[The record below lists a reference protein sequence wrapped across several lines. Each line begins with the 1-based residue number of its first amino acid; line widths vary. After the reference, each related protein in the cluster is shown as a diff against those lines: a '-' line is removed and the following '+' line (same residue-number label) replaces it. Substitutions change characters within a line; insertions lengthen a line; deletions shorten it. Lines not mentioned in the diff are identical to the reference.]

1 MTNPNTAL
9 VSKYYQY
16 ICLFDAPQSGS
27 HSMIIVNIMLN
38 SWYMTYHRKNLS
50 GRWVTPDQ
58 PRVPGKTCGYLED
71 HGHFVNG

>member
-27 HSMIIVNIMLN
+27 HSMIIVNIKLN
-38 SWYMTYHRKNLS
+38 
-50 GRWVTPDQ
+50 
-58 PRVPGKTCGYLED
+58 
-71 HGHFVNG
+71 